1 MAASDSRSGNDD
13 TTFPMM
19 RVEDCTAKVG
29 IPTARQSNSHRRPRF
44 THCGYL
50 DTVPVQ
56 R

>member
-29 IPTARQSNSHRRPRF
+29 IPTARQSDSHQRPRF
-44 THCGYL
+44 THGGYL
-50 DTVPVQ
+50 DTVFA
-56 R
+56 RG

>member
-19 RVEDCTAKVG
+19 RVEDSTAKVG
-29 IPTARQSNSHRRPRF
+29 IPTARQSKASRTPTDRDPSRA
-44 THCGYL
+44 G
-50 DTVPVQ
+50 